1 MVYTGDLKS
10 PAIMA
15 CWFESSHPHQ
25 TMPSWLNW
33 LEQATHNR
41 WVTGSS
47 PVEGTKIGELGE
59 WLNQQIANLS
69 FRNGRVGSNPT
80 FSTNHFLCLI
90 SSSRSLRSIGSV
102 SISLAIRPVRYPRS
116 YNNCS
121 WLSL

>member
-47 PVEGTKIGELGE
+47 PVEGTKL
-59 WLNQQIANLS
+59 
-69 FRNGRVGSNPT
+69 RRRGRVAEGSRLLTCRVTQVAP
-80 FSTNHFLCLI
+80 
-90 SSSRSLRSIGSV
+90 
-102 SISLAIRPVRYPRS
+102 
-116 YNNCS
+116 
-121 WLSL
+121 